1 MQWTSGEFCVVSC
14 TEYARSGPAE
24 RYGECGVC
32 VDTERVLLS
41 WQYFLGEWYSKQSR
55 RELIVAN
62 SVWDGITFCAVIL
75 LSFLPIMLSFRYI
88 VAPDHRPTLGFSIKK
103 LARATAGHFAVA
115 ISVMFSFSY
124 FFAYLVE
131 IEPRVVRYKLDCYVD
146 IIALLGYFTG
156 TSRAVKRIYY
166 EETCQGRDRLKQQAE
181 GKSRRMS
188 SSRRRDTPKFWKA
201 YLKNLPMI
209 SAPIVASLFVHVLS
223 RQRIVDSDTTVL
235 TCFVVGAIVFKL
247 AIQEAAKHYV
257 LKQRVRSVRTMCV
270 LVGIP
275 TVLIDTQTRIVIL
288 GTNSTTTASLG
299 ALGMALVEI
308 SLRAVKAV
316 VVMWSIR
323 PRKARVLP
331 EELSAVPQA
340 VPHEAGR
347 LKIRRASS
355 VLRSM
360 VRKSSGLAVTKDD
373 FELWSRQIHA
383 FHTAELNADMYAE
396 YIAIGCSASIL
407 FFCGNHPCYSL
418 LRQSHES
425 EEVEDVASRR
435 TSQLYMVL
443 FQVVVEFVVDY
454 VSLVIEM
461 MVGIEFTH
469 IKKLGSFLAGW
480 LVHDHRCHEHQH
492 LDQYIPELSRCN
504 LDLGRKCSYYEH

>member
-1 MQWTSGEFCVVSC
+1 
-14 TEYARSGPAE
+14 
-24 RYGECGVC
+24 
-32 VDTERVLLS
+32 
-41 WQYFLGEWYSKQSR
+41 
-55 RELIVAN
+55 
-62 SVWDGITFCAVIL
+62 
-75 LSFLPIMLSFRYI
+75 
-88 VAPDHRPTLGFSIKK
+88 
-103 LARATAGHFAVA
+103 
-115 ISVMFSFSY
+115 MFSFSY

-340 VPHEAGR
+340 VPHEAA
-347 LKIRRASS
+347 LLAPPTSPSVSAMHVEFAVWRRQ
-355 VLRSM
+355 V
-360 VRKSSGLAVTKDD
+360 
-373 FELWSRQIHA
+373 QA

-396 YIAIGCSASIL
+396 YIAIGCSVSIV
-407 FFCGNHPCYSL
+407 FFYGNHQHYSL
-418 LRQSHES
+418 LRQSDHAMSNVDEAAWR
-425 EEVEDVASRR
+425 V
-435 TSQLYMVL
+435 SQLYML
-443 FQVVVEFVVDY
+443 AFQVGLEVLVDY
-454 VSLVIEM
+454 VSIVLEM
-461 MVGIEFTH
+461 KAGIEFDH
-469 IKKLGSFLAGW
+469 VKNLGAFLAALFMVTAVMNITISIG
-480 LVHDHRCHEHQH
+480 V
-492 LDQYIPELSRCN
+492 YLS
-504 LDLGRKCSYYEH
+504 